1 MYNHYTVSSICTV
14 FLLVNGDALSMNAN
28 RFSENERCVAWQLQK
43 FVKGEDERNEPEA
56 LAREDSRLRVLQLNI
71 TCVD

>member
-1 MYNHYTVSSICTV
+1 M

-56 LAREDSRLRVLQLNI
+56 LAREDSRHRVLQLNI